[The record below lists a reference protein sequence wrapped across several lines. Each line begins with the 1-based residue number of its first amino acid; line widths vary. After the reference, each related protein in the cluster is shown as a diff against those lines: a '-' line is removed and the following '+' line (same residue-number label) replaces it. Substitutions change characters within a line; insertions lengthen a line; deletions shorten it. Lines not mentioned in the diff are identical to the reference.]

1 MIAKDNVT
9 IGIEWPFFLLPPNV
23 NLSDVSAYLL
33 TRDDESE
40 RDDSPVLSLRRDAI
54 TSGQDMPTLRT
65 SRASRGVDQK
75 VRAATPA
82 GTERFC

>member
-1 MIAKDNVT
+1 MLTKDKVC
-9 IGIEWPFFLLPPNV
+9 IGIERPFFWRRLNAK
-23 NLSDVSAYLL
+23 LSHVTAYLL

-40 RDDSPVLSLRRDAI
+40 RDDSPVLGLRRDAI
-54 TSGQDMPTLRT
+54 ASGQDMPTLRT
-65 SRASRGVDQK
+65 SRASRGVDRK